1 MRRTRTGKNGI
12 GQWEGREKIVV
23 GRVVKED
30 ETWWEESRWERA
42 NWWRELCGR
51 NQSEWGRGRVLEV
64 LRKKEEVVREGKT
77 QREETRMMTA
87 DWRRVGER
95 MVRRN

>member
-1 MRRTRTGKNGI
+1 MG
-12 GQWEGREKIVV
+12 ESELVE
-23 GRVVKED
+23 RVVWAEPMRVGERKRG
-30 ETWWEESRWERA
+30 WEA
-42 NWWRELCGR
+42 
-51 NQSEWGRGRVLEV
+51 
-64 LRKKEEVVREGKT
+64 LRKKEEAVREGKT